1 MRKMMLI
8 FTVLLAAGCSYL
20 QNVRTPGGIIRPFDG
35 FAISGDIES
44 YSAMNLKN
52 LLPNDAPAF
61 VEFGVDSSWVAQ
73 YDKGNSKY
81 SVEVYSFL
89 NGKGAFGTYY
99 LMEPSGSEP
108 LSFASKGR
116 KSLKTV
122 EFAKGLYYVRIQP
135 LGGADINGAIE
146 LAGLIEKRI
155 TGSVLEPDLFSTLP
169 RNDIVKNT
177 ELYFNGPR
185 AFLYRF
191 PPDLCKGLFV
201 EYAREGVAAI
211 YSFKGY
217 EAELIKLRFNGR
229 KETLEAL
236 NNFLDQKRI
245 EKLPI
250 LHTELNPVYY
260 IVVEKDQSETYLA
273 ENGEILVVVTGG
285 QKDGQARSFFE
296 YTVRSIR

>member
-1 MRKMMLI
+1 MKKMMLI
-8 FTVLLAAGCSYL
+8 FTILLAAGCSYL

-35 FAISGDIES
+35 FALSGDIES
-44 YSAMNLKN
+44 YDAMTLKN
-52 LLPNDAPAF
+52 LLPEDAPAF
-61 VEFGVDSSWVAQ
+61 IEYGADSAWVAQ
-73 YDKGNSKY
+73 YDKSNSKY
-81 SVEVYSFL
+81 SVEVYSFR

-108 LSFASKGR
+108 LSFVSKGR
-116 KSLKTV
+116 KSAKSV

-135 LGGADINGAIE
+135 LGGADITGATE
-146 LAGLIEKRI
+146 LAGLLENRI
-155 TGSVLEPDLFSTLP
+155 TGSVLEPDLFATLP
-169 RNDIVKNT
+169 RTDIMKNT

-185 AFLYRF
+185 AFMYRF
-191 PPDLCKGLFV
+191 PPDLCNGLFV

-217 EAELIKLRFNGR
+217 EADLIKLRFNGR

-236 NNFLDQKRI
+236 DNFLNKKRS
-245 EKLPI
+245 EKQPI

-260 IVVEKDQSETYLA
+260 IVVEKDQSETYIA
-273 ENGEILVVVTGG
+273 ENGDILIVVTGG

-296 YTVRSIR
+296 FVVRGGR